1 MTNIVLVWRF
11 FYSIFQFLWHW
22 KLIRVKRHSAAWF
35 FHRNPLNVCKT
46 SFRRSEYCLDIS
58 LPRRRVKISRWLFP
72 SILLRVFLLTSLYA
86 IFCRWVSFLT
96 DHSTPDL
103 ASTSYKGLVKFQ
115 FREKWRKEVLKNS
128 SLSWKFKIAINRTV
142 TVFVLEVREPNKF
155 KFKLALWWPNR

>member
-1 MTNIVLVWRF
+1 M
-11 FYSIFQFLWHW
+11 
-22 KLIRVKRHSAAWF
+22 IRVKRHSVAGF

-46 SFRRSEYCLDIS
+46 SFRTSEYSLDIS
-58 LPRRRVKISRWLFP
+58 LPRRRVKISRWWFP

-115 FREKWRKEVLKNS
+115 FREKWRKEVLKIPRFRKTLNS
-128 SLSWKFKIAINRTV
+128 NQPRYYGFRIGRERTQ
-142 TVFVLEVREPNKF
+142 
-155 KFKLALWWPNR
+155 